1 MKHLFSA
8 ALLSLTLLS
17 PSTAHAGALDLLS
30 NALDAADK
38 TLSVVAGQR
47 ASDQFC
53 YTKPMGFSGLVP
65 SGGDDCFVTI
75 NKDRVHMLTYVGD
88 AEYAL
93 LFKLTKKTPDS
104 FTATCVAEVTGNKWN
119 KKHPKGSISG
129 KLSKGKLVLS
139 FSNASV
145 TPYGTQEAPM
155 TLSKVKDGVESF
167 VQKRKN
173 IFEKKLK

>member
-17 PSTAHAGALDLLS
+17 PSAAHAGALDLLS

-139 FSNASV
+139 FSNANV

-167 VQKRKN
+167 VKQRKN